1 MYKSKFKNKIIIIIR
16 EQLQSIHRIQ
26 QILTTKQILI
36 KNELYIDD
44 FFIFTKSSKIKLF
57 LLNFLYN

>member
-26 QILTTKQILI
+26 QILTIKQILI
-36 KNELYIDD
+36 RNEIVH
-44 FFIFTKSSKIKLF
+44 K
-57 LLNFLYN
+57 